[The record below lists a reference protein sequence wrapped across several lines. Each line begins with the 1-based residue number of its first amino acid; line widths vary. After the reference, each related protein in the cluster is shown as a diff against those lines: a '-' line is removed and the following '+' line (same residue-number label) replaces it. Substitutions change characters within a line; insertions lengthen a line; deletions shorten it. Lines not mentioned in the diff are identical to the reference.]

1 MNLCKSGAQMGWVN
15 NNKKS
20 IFSFFASAI
29 AASPKLLTKC
39 QNCHFCT
46 YTLHMVYSVHTYL
59 EQWRMGKHFMQL
71 SYKKSYCVT
80 VSFTV
85 TGFVHCGSLSLN
97 SYIVYI
103 YEEKIQ
109 KKYLK
114 VYIYVHCTVHS
125 LSLFFVVDTKNWKKF
140 SNKRYCSKKSDI

>member
-29 AASPKLLTKC
+29 AASPKLLTEC

-46 YTLHMVYSVHTYL
+46 YTLHMIQCTYL

-85 TGFVHCGSLSLN
+85 TGFVHCRSLSLN

-103 YEEKIQ
+103 WGKNTN
-109 KKYLK
+109 KYIK
-114 VYIYVHCTVHS
+114 VYIYITYKPILRCWYKTVFKQT
-125 LSLFFVVDTKNWKKF
+125 LAVN
-140 SNKRYCSKKSDI
+140 Y